1 MLCAARARKESAP
14 RVSAL
19 CIRVRIAARRA
30 LPLRRALLAVG
41 AMIAAVVARSVGIEA
56 SLPVEDAAALGLL
69 AAEVLV
75 VDGVF
80 GEAHF
85 PYAAFELEAE
95 VGWR

>member
-1 MLCAARARKESAP
+1 MRCAARARKESAP
-14 RVSAL
+14 RVSPL
-19 CIRVRIAARRA
+19 HPRPHFLPPPSM

-41 AMIAAVVARSVGIEA
+41 AVIAAVVARSVGVEA

-69 AAEVLV
+69 AAEVRV

-85 PYAAFELEAE
+85 PPRG
-95 VGWR
+95 V